1 MNIIIDN
8 YDSFTYNLAQYIGEI
23 DPDIKVY
30 KNDSLSIDEII
41 TLDPKHII
49 ISPGPGR
56 PEDAGISVEIIKN
69 LKGRIPILGICL
81 GHQAIGYAFGA
92 AVINADDIFH
102 GKVSNIFHDN
112 DNLFRN
118 IPSPFTA
125 TRYHS
130 LIIKEASLSNDFN
143 IIART
148 SNNLVM
154 GIKHVKYPLYGLQF
168 HPESILTDY
177 GFQIIKNFLDE
188 DNRQY

>member
-41 TLDPKHII
+41 TLGPKHII

-69 LKGRIPILGICL
+69 LKGQIPILGICL

-112 DNLFRN
+112 DDIFRK

-154 GIKHVKYPLYGLQF
+154 GIKHIKYPLYGLQF

>member
-41 TLDPKHII
+41 TLGPKHII

-69 LKGRIPILGICL
+69 LKSQIPILGICL

-112 DNLFRN
+112 DNLFRK

>member
-69 LKGRIPILGICL
+69 LKGQIPILGICL

-112 DNLFRN
+112 DNLFRK

>member
-41 TLDPKHII
+41 TLGPKHII

-69 LKGRIPILGICL
+69 LKGQIPILGICL

-112 DNLFRN
+112 DNIFRK

>member
-41 TLDPKHII
+41 TLGPKHII

-69 LKGRIPILGICL
+69 LKGQIPILGICL

-112 DNLFRN
+112 DNLFRK

>member
-41 TLDPKHII
+41 TLGPKHII

-69 LKGRIPILGICL
+69 LKGQIPILGICL

-92 AVINADDIFH
+92 SVINADDIFH

-112 DNLFRN
+112 DNLFRK

>member
-41 TLDPKHII
+41 TLNPKHII

-69 LKGRIPILGICL
+69 LKGQIPILGICL

-112 DNLFRN
+112 DNLFRK

>member
-41 TLDPKHII
+41 TLGPKHII

-69 LKGRIPILGICL
+69 LKGQIPILGICL

-112 DNLFRN
+112 DNLFRKV
-118 IPSPFTA
+118 PSPFTA

>member
-41 TLDPKHII
+41 TLGPKHII

-69 LKGRIPILGICL
+69 LKGQIPILGICL

-92 AVINADDIFH
+92 SVINADDIFH

-112 DNLFRN
+112 DDLFRK

>member
-23 DPDIKVY
+23 DPNIKVY

-41 TLDPKHII
+41 TLGPKHII

-69 LKGRIPILGICL
+69 LKGQIPILGICL

-92 AVINADDIFH
+92 SVINADDIFH

-112 DNLFRN
+112 DNIFRK

>member
-41 TLDPKHII
+41 TLGPKHII

-69 LKGRIPILGICL
+69 LKGQIPILGICL

-92 AVINADDIFH
+92 SVINADDIFH

-112 DNLFRN
+112 DNIFRK

>member
-23 DPDIKVY
+23 DPDIEVF
-30 KNDSLSIDEII
+30 KNDSLSIDQII
-41 TLDPKHII
+41 ALKPKHII

-56 PEDAGISVEIIKN
+56 PEDAGVSVEVIKN
-69 LKGRIPILGICL
+69 LKDQVPILGICL

-92 AVINADDIFH
+92 EIINADDIFH
-102 GKVSNIFHDN
+102 GKVSKIFHN
-112 DNLFRN
+112 NENLFHK

-130 LIIKEASLSNDFN
+130 LIIKEASLPINFN
-143 IIART
+143 IIAKT
-148 SNNLVM
+148 SNGLIM
-154 GIKHVKYPLYGLQF
+154 GIKHVEYPLYGLQF
-168 HPESILTDY
+168 HPESILTDQ

-188 DNRQY
+188 DIR

>member
-41 TLDPKHII
+41 TLGPKHII

-69 LKGRIPILGICL
+69 LKGQIPILGICL

-112 DNLFRN
+112 DNLFRK

-188 DNRQY
+188 DNR